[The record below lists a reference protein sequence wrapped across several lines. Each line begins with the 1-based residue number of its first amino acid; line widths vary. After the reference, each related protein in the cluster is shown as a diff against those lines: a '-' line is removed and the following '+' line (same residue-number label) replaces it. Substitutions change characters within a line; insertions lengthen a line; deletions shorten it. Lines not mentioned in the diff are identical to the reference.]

1 MDATDGN
8 SLGALFYYTNV
19 VYSVSVIGSDVDL
32 ADVARRLKL
41 MCRKPL
47 LFICLFVCLF
57 YLVLKHSY
65 QGLVKNLDGNE
76 IKKYINI
83 NIVKVYSSRCCLLHK
98 R

>member
-32 ADVARRLKL
+32 ADVAGQLKL

-47 LFICLFVCLF
+47 LFIPSRFI
-57 YLVLKHSY
+57 H
-65 QGLVKNLDGNE
+65 QGVVYYISGE
-76 IKKYINI
+76 RRIK
-83 NIVKVYSSRCCLLHK
+83 S
-98 R
+98 